1 MQLLRLAALLL
12 LGAVVG
18 EPVFEDSPTLT
29 SLWQATSDGST
40 DAFINQL
47 IQNRESAKE
56 RAADGRGAM
65 FWAYEFKNVDTLA
78 LLMHL
83 GIPTDQED
91 VDGKQPIEFF
101 PDGADQRGEFEA
113 DAKAKVSELGTLLA
127 EREEEFYSY
136 QNSAPDDYDDEEEE
150 SASKKSG
157 VDAIDYADDEDEDDV
172 EAKDEM

>member
-1 MQLLRLAALLL
+1 V
-12 LGAVVG
+12 GVVG
-18 EPVFEDSPTLT
+18 VRTT
-29 SLWQATSDGST
+29 TA
-40 DAFINQL
+40 
-47 IQNRESAKE
+47 
-56 RAADGRGAM
+56 
-65 FWAYEFKNVDTLA
+65 
-78 LLMHL
+78 
-83 GIPTDQED
+83 
-91 VDGKQPIEFF
+91 
-101 PDGADQRGEFEA
+101 EFEA